1 MIPKKE
7 NGSNPSKNIE
17 NVSNNLKEN
26 NGDGS
31 VNNCNES
38 NYKEDNSNESNSNK
52 NSLILET
59 KKEILNLLK
68 EKIKVVIFDMD
79 GVLRIGNDIID
90 GANNIIPLLKEKFN
104 INSIILTNECRY
116 TNQYLRRNLYN
127 IGVNLEENTK
137 IQTASNNISDFLK
150 KKIKKTNK
158 KVELVYVGEEGLEYT
173 INKLTKYDNC
183 IVHKINSKHEV
194 EKDSLFYLVIG
205 TVNNITIE
213 MLENIIKWSKFKPKV
228 LLTCEDKTDPAS
240 KCDFSLGLP
249 CHILHLLEHN
259 VKLDGYSLGKPNPL
273 LKSNIFKLIRN
284 NFNKKINQD
293 EILFIGDT
301 LNTDIRF
308 AVESEFNS
316 LLVLSGNT
324 NKEIL
329 NKNNNIITPDYV
341 LNSVKDIVELIE
353 NI

>member
-1 MIPKKE
+1 MIPKKDDV
-7 NGSNPSKNIE
+7 NNPSKNIDIVS
-17 NVSNNLKEN
+17 NYDDVSNNFKEN
-26 NGDGS
+26 NGNS
-31 VNNCNES
+31 CVNSYNEI
-38 NYKEDNSNESNSNK
+38 KQ
-52 NSLILET
+52 T
-59 KKEILNLLK
+59 KKEILTLIK

-90 GANNIIPLLKEKFN
+90 GANNIIPLLKEKLK

-116 TNQYLRRNLYN
+116 TNQYLRINLKK
-127 IGVNLEENTK
+127 IGVNIEENTK

-213 MLENIIKWSKFKPKV
+213 MLENIIKWSKFNPKV

-259 VKLDGYSLGKPNPL
+259 IKLDGYSLGKPNPL
-273 LKSNIFKLIRN
+273 LKSNILKLIRN

-301 LNTDIRF
+301 LCTDIRF

-329 NKNNNIITPDYV
+329 NKSNNIITPDYV
-341 LNSVKDIVELIE
+341 LNSVKDLFEIIE